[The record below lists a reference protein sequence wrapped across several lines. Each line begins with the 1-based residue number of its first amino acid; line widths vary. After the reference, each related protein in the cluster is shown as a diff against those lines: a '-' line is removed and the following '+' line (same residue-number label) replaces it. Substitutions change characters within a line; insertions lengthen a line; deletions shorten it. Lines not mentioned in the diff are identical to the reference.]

1 MQDSPGREGSRRVW
15 SAPVGEWSATRWPLR
30 AGVVAALASVALL
43 IQRAAIAGDTLA
55 VGSYGAVVARF
66 DLGVPLLIALVAFVS
81 ARRCLAGRLLNA
93 LGPRWVPA
101 TYVAWALTILFAK
114 AALHLQASPR
124 RLLTTLVFFRG
135 IGAPLP
141 GLGAG
146 PLLLTLVLTV
156 VLMPALVGLVH
167 RSQQNHQWI
176 VPAALALI
184 AFVYRTVCTASGH
197 TGLFGPLSWL
207 PNHLDLV
214 GLGLAVA
221 LMDAAVADLGVRRRL
236 RLGGFAVAAVSFVLA
251 AFALDFPKSPLIDGS
266 ADVHVYALVAS
277 TFAAGVLCASCVVP
291 PTFLRRGTPRLTAVA
306 AVATPGVLLA
316 GEAAFTLVARQYHER
331 VFEFDGGV
339 FLHGNVV
346 APFVWSLL
354 IASAFGV
361 VVVALISAID
371 IARHGNWRVA
381 VRSRMAL
388 PGVVATGF
396 FVRVI
401 TLLTVLPE
409 RTDNGDPLFYHTT
422 ANLLARGRGFLE
434 PLRWRDFEI
443 HRPSAFH
450 GPLYPVVLSIS
461 SRFGG
466 TSYFDHKMMSIVIGT
481 AVVLAAGMLGRRL
494 GGPAVGLA
502 AAAFAAVYPNLW
514 QIDSL
519 LYPEGL
525 MALLVTVT
533 MILAYRWRDRPS
545 LATAALFGAVIAL
558 AALARGEGIL
568 LLPLLSVPWIMLTR
582 ALSRAVRLKHLVVT
596 VVACGA
602 VLAPWM
608 IRNATTFK
616 NFVPLS
622 TNGNEVMVYAN
633 CATVYNGPFVGYWD
647 FQCQEK
653 VREAQGEPPGDE
665 SQVALYWRS
674 LGFNY
679 ARDHIG
685 ELPRVVAL
693 RVLRQWE
700 LFHPLQNVNLGGIEG
715 RNRDASTMGLMM
727 FYGLAGLSIVGAV
740 SMRRRRIPLLPL
752 GVQFLSVTITSAYT
766 YGSVRF
772 RAPAEP
778 ALCALGAVGLV
789 PIAALARRWLARES
803 DDPTLAPESQYAPF
817 VLGGSGGLRLRRA
830 GVWQRGSCA
839 TWAAIGSVCALVAL
853 PLRGLYHTTGGTMEE
868 GFMMVFPERI
878 LKGDLPNRDFLHL
891 YGPGALQVLA
901 GWYKVVGLSLESERT
916 FGLIQHLGIIFA
928 LFALARPWG
937 RIAAAAVAGLAV
949 FYVLT
954 PIGLTA
960 MAWNGGLALCLWSI
974 VLAVRAR
981 SVGNPRRS
989 LIAAGVLAGLA
1000 LTYRPDLALALII
1013 VYAWYLWRNPRWRTV
1028 VIAAFVG
1035 LSPMWIHVALVGPS
1049 SAFRG
1054 MVLDPVVKLRAG
1066 RELPRPPSW
1075 SHLDGSLQAI
1085 AELIPPWWK
1094 LPALSAPKSLFLWF
1108 FAMLIVPVIL
1118 VWVAVRLW
1126 RQSHSA
1132 RAATLLCGA
1141 LFSVGVVPQALQ
1153 RPDSTHLAWVT
1164 CISFPLLIL
1173 AVVERMRERR
1183 PRTTQRQ
1190 RVAAGVAAVVALTF
1204 VVAPL
1209 FTFRYYLLHTRV
1221 SAGNV
1226 QTPFPVSRNG
1236 RRFYLGDFGPYLASR
1251 DVIAD
1256 LDKMSKSGER
1266 LLVGPSD
1273 LRRTWYSDAFFYY
1286 MFPELKPATYYI
1298 EMDPGLANAPGSRL
1312 ASEVASSDWVIL
1324 TGFWDGWREPN
1335 SSMDFGSDI
1344 PNQVLRAHFCEVG
1357 NYQSG
1362 LVRLFHRCTQ

>member
-1 MQDSPGREGSRRVW
+1 M
-15 SAPVGEWSATRWPLR
+15 
-30 AGVVAALASVALL
+30 AALASVALVG
-43 IQRAAIAGDTLA
+43 QRAAIAGELLA
-55 VGSYGAVVARF
+55 AGSQGAVLARF
-66 DLGVPLLIALVAFVS
+66 DLAVPLLIALVAFVS
-81 ARRCLAGRLLNA
+81 ARRCVAGRSTSGFGL
-93 LGPRWVPA
+93 RWVPA
-101 TYVAWALTILFAK
+101 TYVAWALTVAFAK
-114 AALHLQASPR
+114 AAVHVQASPR
-124 RLLTTLVFFRG
+124 RLLTTLAFFRVSG
-135 IGAPLP
+135 TPLP

-156 VLMPALVGLVH
+156 LLMPVLVGLS
-167 RSQQNHQWI
+167 RRLPGRQQWI
-176 VPAALALI
+176 VPVALVLVALA
-184 AFVYRTVCTASGH
+184 YRTLCTASGH
-197 TGLFGPLSWL
+197 TALFGPLSWL

-214 GLGLAVA
+214 AVGLAVA
-221 LMDAAVADLGVRRRL
+221 LLDASLGDLAVRRRL
-236 RLGGFAVAAVSFVLA
+236 RLGGVVVGAVSFVLA
-251 AFALDFPKSPLIDGS
+251 AFALGLPKSPLIES
-266 ADVHVYALVAS
+266 TADVHVYALVAL
-277 TFAAGVLCASCVVP
+277 TFAAGVLCAVCVIP
-291 PTFLRRGTPRLTAVA
+291 PTFVGRGAPRMSTVLAILA
-306 AVATPGVLLA
+306 PGVLLA
-316 GEAAFTLVARQYHER
+316 GEPAFTLVARQYHER

-346 APFVWSLL
+346 APFIWSLVL
-354 IASAFGV
+354 ASAFSIVIVAV
-361 VVVALISAID
+361 VGAID
-371 IARHGNWRVA
+371 LARHGEWRA
-381 VRSRMAL
+381 MLRSRLAL
-388 PGVVATGF
+388 PAVVAMGF
-396 FVRVI
+396 FVRII

-422 ANLLARGRGFLE
+422 ANVLARGRGFIE
-434 PLRWRDFEI
+434 PLRWRDFETY
-443 HRPSAFH
+443 RASAFH

-481 AVVLAAGMLGRRL
+481 MVVVAAGVLGKRL

-533 MILAYRWRDRPS
+533 MILAYRWRDRPRLS
-545 LATAALFGAVIAL
+545 TAALFGAVIAL

-568 LLPLLSVPWIMLTR
+568 LLPLLAVPWILLTR
-582 ALSRAVRLKHLVVT
+582 ALSRAVRLRHLVVT
-596 VVACGA
+596 VAACGA

-608 IRNATTFK
+608 IRNATTFEK
-616 NFVPLS
+616 FVPLS

-633 CATVYNGPFVGYWD
+633 CASVYNGPFVGYWD
-647 FQCQEK
+647 FQCQER

-674 LGFNY
+674 LGFIY
-679 ARDHIG
+679 ARDHVG
-685 ELPRVVAL
+685 ELPRVVTL

-700 LFHPLQNVNLGGIEG
+700 LFRPLQNVNLGGIEG
-715 RNRDASTMGLMM
+715 RNHDASTMGLMM
-727 FYGLAGLSIVGAV
+727 YYGLAGLSIVGAV
-740 SMRRRRIPLLPL
+740 SMRRRRIPLLPI

-778 ALCALGAVGLV
+778 ALCVLGAVGLV
-789 PIAALARRWLARES
+789 PVVALARRWLAREPGAS
-803 DDPTLAPESQYAPF
+803 EGDPAPF
-817 VLGGSGGLRLRRA
+817 VLGGSGGLRPRLSGA
-830 GVWQRGSCA
+830 WNRGALA
-839 TWAAIGSVCALVAL
+839 TWTAIASVGALIAL

-868 GFMMVFPERI
+868 AFMMVFPERM

-901 GWYKVVGLSLESERT
+901 GWYKLVGVSLESERT

-974 VLAVRAR
+974 VFALRAR
-981 SVGNPRRS
+981 TVANPLRS

-1000 LTYRPDLALALII
+1000 LTYRPDLGLALII
-1013 VYAWYLWRNPRWRTV
+1013 VYGWYLWRNPHWRTV
-1028 VIAAFVG
+1028 LIAAFVG
-1035 LSPMWIHVALVGPS
+1035 LLPMWVHVALVGPS
-1049 SAFRG
+1049 TAFRG
-1054 MVLDPVVKLRAG
+1054 MVIDPVFKLRAG

-1126 RQSHSA
+1126 RRSHSA

-1153 RPDSTHLAWVT
+1153 RPDSTHLSWVT

-1173 AVVERMRERR
+1173 AIVEYMKERR
-1183 PRTTQRQ
+1183 PRSTQRQ
-1190 RVAAGVAAVVALTF
+1190 RVTAGVAAVVALTF

-1256 LDKMSKSGER
+1256 LDKMSKPGER

-1286 MFPELKPATYYI
+1286 MFPELKPATYFI
-1298 EMDPGLANAPGSRL
+1298 EMDPGLANVPGSRL

-1335 SSMDFGSDI
+1335 SSMDFGSDV
-1344 PNQVLRAHFCEVG
+1344 PNQVLHDDFCEVG

-1362 LVRLFHRCTQ
+1362 LVRLYHRCTQ